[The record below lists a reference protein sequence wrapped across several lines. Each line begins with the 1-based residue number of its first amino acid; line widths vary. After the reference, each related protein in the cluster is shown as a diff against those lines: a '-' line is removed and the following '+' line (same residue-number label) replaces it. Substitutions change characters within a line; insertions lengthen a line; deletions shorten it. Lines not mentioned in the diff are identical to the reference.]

1 MPRNRKAAARG
12 ARIRETI
19 RQLML
24 EHAERN
30 PLARPLPGKTLQAML
45 ADQGVRLA
53 LSTVL
58 WHVSRVRLAADL
70 DALEAGGVNGE
81 KPSNLS
87 AASGPVI

>member
-45 ADQGVRLA
+45 ADRGVYLA

-70 DALEAGGVNGE
+70 DALDAELRWDRSNSSGE
-81 KPSNLS
+81 FRG
-87 AASGPVI
+87 A

>member
-1 MPRNRKAAARG
+1 MTARNKFAAERG
-12 ARIRETI
+12 ARIRELI

-24 EHAERN
+24 EHAEHN

-70 DALEAGGVNGE
+70 DAFDAEAG
-81 KPSNLS
+81 
-87 AASGPVI
+87 SGS